1 MEYILSSKE
10 MKEADQYTIASYA
23 SSLELMER
31 AGRSIFE
38 FLKTNFSK
46 GFYYLIVTG
55 SGNNGGDGFV
65 VARFLLENGYKVDV
79 YEASEAKSK
88 EAIEN
93 KKAFLKEP
101 IKELNINK
109 NTIVI
114 DAIFDYGL
122 NKNIEEPYLSII
134 RKINESEKYKVI
146 SVDISSGIS
155 SSNGKKLNEAI
166 KSDITLALGEY
177 KLGHFLNDGKDYNKL
192 TIKLD
197 IGIVLPKKDYIKRL
211 DKEDFKDLF
220 INRKENSNK
229 GTYGKVTLLGGM
241 EKTPGALILA
251 YKSYISLKLGVGYS
265 ELAFP
270 RSLKFLYSSL
280 TPEIIYHPLKD
291 TKDGRIKFN
300 KKDLESMLNSKVIT
314 IGMGI
319 GISKNVY
326 KIIKYLLK
334 NYKNNLIIDADG
346 LNSLAKYGVDILKEK
361 RECNVIL
368 TPHIKEFS
376 RLFKK
381 SVDEIKATRVKFAK
395 EFSYLYNVY
404 LVLKDNSTLIVYKN
418 DAYLNTNGNS
428 GLAKGGS
435 GDLLSGLIAGSVSLN
450 NNKED
455 LLRKIVLGSYIL
467 GRSADILKLHE
478 RVNEFSLIP
487 SEIVTVVNKVIN
499 EIIGY

>member
-1 MEYILSSKE
+1 MEFILSSKE
-10 MKEADQYTIASYA
+10 MKEADQYTIVSYY

-38 FLKTNFSK
+38 FIKTNFSK

-65 VARFLLENGYKVDV
+65 LARYLLENGYKVDV
-79 YEASEAKSK
+79 YEVSKARSE
-88 EAIEN
+88 EATQN
-93 KKAFLKEP
+93 KNKYLKET
-101 IKELNINK
+101 INELNINK

-114 DAIFDYGL
+114 DSIFGYGL
-122 NKNIEEPYLSII
+122 NKNIEEPYLSVIK
-134 RKINESEKYKVI
+134 KINESEKYKVI
-146 SVDISSGIS
+146 SVDIASGIS
-155 SSNGKKLNEAI
+155 ASNGKKLNEAI

-197 IGIVLPKKDYIKRL
+197 IGITLPKKDYIKRL
-211 DKEDFKDLF
+211 NKEDFKDLF

-251 YKSYISLKLGVGYS
+251 YKAYISLKLGAGYS

-291 TKDGRIKFN
+291 RKDGRIKFN
-300 KKDLESMLNSKVIT
+300 KKELDTMLNSKVIT

-319 GISKNVY
+319 GVSKDVY

-376 RLFKK
+376 RLSKR
-381 SVDEIKATRVKFAK
+381 SVDEIKETRVKFSK

-435 GDLLSGLIAGSVSLN
+435 GDLLSGLIAGSISLN
-450 NNKED
+450 NKKED
-455 LLRKIVLGSYIL
+455 LLRKITLGSYIL

-487 SEIVTVVNKVIN
+487 SEVLNVVNKVIN
-499 EIIGY
+499 EILG